1 MQLEVELLE
10 RQQDKEREHEMHT
23 QEMMLPFMQQM
34 MQQMTDA
41 SYAHSSHSYHHPH
54 TTLNFVNE
62 EAPTYPPVT
71 EPPNTTSRNN

>member
-1 MQLEVELLE
+1 MQLEAELLE
-10 RQQDKEREHEMHT
+10 RQRDKEREHEMHM
-23 QEMMLPFMQQM
+23 QGMMLSFMQQM
-34 MQQMTDA
+34 VQQMTVT
-41 SYAHSSHSYHHPH
+41 HSPHSYHHPH

>member
-1 MQLEVELLE
+1 MQLEAELLE
-10 RQQDKEREHEMHT
+10 RQQDKEREHEMHM
-23 QEMMLPFMQQM
+23 QGMMLSF

-62 EAPTYPPVT
+62 EAPTYLPVT